1 MGSMGGEMAHA
12 QNNEYVVLKI
22 PPQYRLNLPRF
33 MRVVTLVPL
42 RDSGDG
48 PQKGKGKE
56 ENKPSYRQ
64 RLEEEV
70 LEPATVVTAA
80 LRLESLGDTSR
91 MALRRGL
98 KSEHTL
104 IRFCCAESL
113 AYLGDP
119 SGGKELGQLVA
130 EQPALRAFCLTA
142 LASLDE
148 AVSQDTLLD
157 LLTSSAAETRY
168 GAFRALRALND
179 REPAVKGELLN
190 ESFWLHRVAPGTP
203 GLVHV
208 SSARRAEIVL
218 FGSDLTLKPPFTLR
232 AGEFNVTAGEED
244 EQCTIGRF
252 TPLGGAPRHKQCT
265 LQLEEV
271 LRNLTF
277 LGATYPEVVEVL
289 RQARSCQCLNCPV
302 EADALPQA
310 TSVYALKKT
319 GKNMSTGG
327 ESANNDDEEI
337 LSARLELGSTPT
349 LFERGDGARVR
360 VSEASDLSPRKT
372 PAEKKTAERTT
383 LRGTE

>member
-1 MGSMGGEMAHA
+1 
-12 QNNEYVVLKI
+12 
-22 PPQYRLNLPRF
+22 
-33 MRVVTLVPL
+33 
-42 RDSGDG
+42 
-48 PQKGKGKE
+48 
-56 ENKPSYRQ
+56 
-64 RLEEEV
+64 
-70 LEPATVVTAA
+70 
-80 LRLESLGDTSR
+80 